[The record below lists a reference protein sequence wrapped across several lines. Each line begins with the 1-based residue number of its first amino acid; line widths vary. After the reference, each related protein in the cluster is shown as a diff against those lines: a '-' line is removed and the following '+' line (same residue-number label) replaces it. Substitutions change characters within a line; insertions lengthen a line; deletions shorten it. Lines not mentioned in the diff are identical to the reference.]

1 MPGTAR
7 GQGTRPRWK
16 PSRHDWY
23 VPSRRISAS
32 LCSHARQGGRWP
44 QARRA
49 VATPIARP
57 ATTAAC
63 TPCGAG
69 SSVGGRQ
76 AAAGAIAVAAAT
88 AAATAA
94 AATEIQSKWKE
105 WIQVLQW
112 RTFPFSKGHYR
123 SIYLSVFLSIYRSID
138 LPIYPSKKSIYRS
151 IHLSVCLFI
160 YLSIQLATFLS
171 SYLYWSVTRKQKCV
185 TDWFASGY
193 LGRKA
198 GIAWV
203 SLRRR

>member
-94 AATEIQSKWKE
+94 AAATEIQSKWKE

-123 SIYLSVFLSIYRSID
+123 SIYLSVYLSID

-193 LGRKA
+193 RQKA

>member
-1 MPGTAR
+1 
-7 GQGTRPRWK
+7 
-16 PSRHDWY
+16 
-23 VPSRRISAS
+23 
-32 LCSHARQGGRWP
+32 
-44 QARRA
+44 
-49 VATPIARP
+49 
-57 ATTAAC
+57 
-63 TPCGAG
+63 
-69 SSVGGRQ
+69 
-76 AAAGAIAVAAAT
+76 
-88 AAATAA
+88 
-94 AATEIQSKWKE
+94 
-105 WIQVLQW
+105 LQW

-123 SIYLSVFLSIYRSID
+123 SIYLSVFLSID

-171 SYLYWSVTRKQKCV
+171 SYLCWSVTRKQKCV